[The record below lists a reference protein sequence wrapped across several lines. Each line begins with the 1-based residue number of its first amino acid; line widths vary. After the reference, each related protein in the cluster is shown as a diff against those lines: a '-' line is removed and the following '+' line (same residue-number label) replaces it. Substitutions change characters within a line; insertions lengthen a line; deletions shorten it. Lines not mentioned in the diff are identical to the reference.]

1 MCKYLWSI
9 IFKPKIYPTEINNFE
24 ILKNEMRLHNEYL
37 VIVRKM
43 FIENLKFYVL
53 RFLPANSA

>member
-1 MCKYLWSI
+1 MCKYVWSI
-9 IFKPKIYPTEINNFE
+9 FLKPKIYPTEINNFE

-43 FIENLKFYVL
+43 FIENLKY
-53 RFLPANSA
+53 